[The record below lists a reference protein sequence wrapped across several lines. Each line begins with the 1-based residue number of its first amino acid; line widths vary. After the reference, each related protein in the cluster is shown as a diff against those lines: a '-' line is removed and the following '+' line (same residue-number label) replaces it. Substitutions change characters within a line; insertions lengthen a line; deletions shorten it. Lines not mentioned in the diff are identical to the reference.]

1 MFELEFT
8 ESAIDDL
15 RYLKKAEQNLILDNV
30 EEQLPQEPLTVTKNR
45 KPLRPN
51 DISTWELRI
60 DKYRVFYDVNI
71 EDNLVIIKAVGWK
84 EHNQLFIRGE
94 EFKL

>member
-8 ESAIDDL
+8 ESAIEDL
-15 RYLKKAEQNLILDNV
+15 RYFKKAEQNLILDSV
-30 EEQLPQEPLTVTKNR
+30 EQQVSQEPLTVTKNR
-45 KPLRPN
+45 KQLRPN

-71 EDNLVIIKAVGWK
+71 EEDLVIIKAVGWK
-84 EHNQLFIRGE
+84 EHNQLFIRSK
-94 EFKL
+94 EFEL